1 MTSPRA
7 CHEHSTHNKIMHFAP
22 NKRKEKATKLK
33 RGGDWKGKGWEA
45 NGKEKKCRI
54 KQSYLEDNEDEK
66 MIIV

>member
-1 MTSPRA
+1 
-7 CHEHSTHNKIMHFAP
+7 MHFAP

-33 RGGDWKGKGWEA
+33 RGGDWKRKGWEA